1 MSGLNSKDKKRIDRL
16 LVSIESDMKNN
27 SIDDPSI
34 MELLFNNKNLLSK
47 IQEKKIFPSRGK
59 ESYSSKTSVNMSIL
73 QKETYSTNILDNRPQ
88 LTKEELALYIATLS
102 RSFINREIR
111 KVILNANLL
120 KIIQDD
126 KLVNMIEMIRV
137 EDSKTAENAFDLL
150 LGINGYLFKFPK
162 LFNNKESFIA
172 KQKKA
177 NRLLKQVNQNNI
189 ETIINQ
195 LS

>member
-1 MSGLNSKDKKRIDRL
+1 
-16 LVSIESDMKNN
+16 
-27 SIDDPSI
+27 

-137 EDSKTAENAFDLL
+137 ED
-150 LGINGYLFKFPK
+150 
-162 LFNNKESFIA
+162 
-172 KQKKA
+172 
-177 NRLLKQVNQNNI
+177 
-189 ETIINQ
+189 
-195 LS
+195 